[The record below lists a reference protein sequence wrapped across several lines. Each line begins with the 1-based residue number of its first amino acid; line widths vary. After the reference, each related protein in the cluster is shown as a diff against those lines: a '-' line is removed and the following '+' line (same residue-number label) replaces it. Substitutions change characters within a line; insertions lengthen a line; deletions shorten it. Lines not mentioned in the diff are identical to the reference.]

1 MSHRILLVDGQALFR
16 QGLRSLLTGFQDFSV
31 VGEAAD
37 GAQAYEQARVHRP
50 DLVLTEMTL
59 PDADASHAIVK
70 IKRWQPLTK
79 VVVLTDST
87 LDSHVRKA
95 LRSGVDGYVLKWAL
109 LDELLMALRAAMEGR
124 RYLSPDVSG
133 LLVDEYLNPGRRSI
147 NDSPLNALTQRE
159 LSLLQ
164 LIAEGSSNKRA
175 AESLSVSTKTIEKH
189 RANLMR
195 KLGLKNFGELMVAAV
210 EMGLVERPDTVSRL
224 VPARAMKS

>member
-1 MSHRILLVDGQALFR
+1 
-16 QGLRSLLTGFQDFSV
+16 
-31 VGEAAD
+31 
-37 GAQAYEQARVHRP
+37 
-50 DLVLTEMTL
+50 
-59 PDADASHAIVK
+59 
-70 IKRWQPLTK
+70 
-79 VVVLTDST
+79 
-87 LDSHVRKA
+87 
-95 LRSGVDGYVLKWAL
+95 
-109 LDELLMALRAAMEGR
+109 MEGR